1 MILLDT
7 HAWIWLASE
16 PARLGPVVGA
26 ALVSTDERSLGV
38 SAISGWEIATKVAQG
53 KLGLDRSVTDW
64 VGGTQHQF
72 RIVCESVSMPIA
84 LRSGGLGAEGFHGDP
99 ADRIIVAT
107 AMLLRCPLATL
118 DDKIRDWA
126 ATRSD
131 LTIVW

>member
-16 PARLGPVVGA
+16 PDRVGPLVGA
-26 ALVSTDERSLGV
+26 ALRSTDERSLGA

-53 KLGLDRSVTDW
+53 KLGLDRPIGDW
-64 VGGTQHQF
+64 VGGTLQQF
-72 RIVCESVSMPIA
+72 RIVSEPVSMPIA
-84 LRSGGLGAEGFHGDP
+84 VRAGGLGVEGFHGDP

-107 AMLLRCPLATL
+107 ALLLRCPLATL

-131 LTIVW
+131 LAIVW